1 MGCEGMMRNGDGF
14 CIEVFVVIFLPLP
27 LQFVRKSL
35 PAILEF
41 VLCLNLLIPI
51 CIVFVNLITKAK
63 QCENVATH
71 KTTKINIPAP
81 TNTIRSPLPT
91 LPNS

>member
-14 CIEVFVVIFLPLP
+14 WNGVFVLIFCLCPLKFVREPLP
-27 LQFVRKSL
+27 
-35 PAILEF
+35 ATLEF
-41 VLCLNLLIPI
+41 VLYLNLLIPI

-63 QCENVATH
+63 QCESVATH

-81 TNTIRSPLPT
+81 TNTIHSPLPT